1 MRHAADAERH
11 DTFISYGPPI
21 EQRPPIT
28 IGAIGI
34 TCATA
39 GPTPKAANRFLN
51 RRFYIECRLTAAESA
66 MAINIFSTYSTGEN
80 RVTASIL
87 AVLQSLALQRAER
100 LLGALLEQSEFE
112 LVRFENQPSKGGK
125 GVPDAMIVSSIR
137 LLVETKIKRN
147 AVDLTQLQ
155 QHLKRLDNANE
166 AAKLLLV
173 ITPDE
178 QCPQA
183 IQELSDWRVAWTSFA
198 ALEQAIND
206 LILDVQEVVSEREEF
221 LLRELQ
227 AMLLNEGLVSTAN
240 DVVVVAARD
249 ALPEYLMYHA
259 YICQPLR
266 AFQPVQR
273 MAFYTQGQI
282 DPHVPQ
288 ILAVHDHVELTAEK
302 HDGELRKLIQR
313 LLVETPR
320 RVKGQANKVM
330 FLSAPDSPDT
340 VVLANPVHNDL
351 KKNGRTIAFT
361 QSQRYTS
368 LERLRLAKNTSDLV
382 VAKGIE

>member
-1 MRHAADAERH
+1 
-11 DTFISYGPPI
+11 
-21 EQRPPIT
+21 
-28 IGAIGI
+28 
-34 TCATA
+34 
-39 GPTPKAANRFLN
+39 
-51 RRFYIECRLTAAESA
+51 

-87 AVLQSLALQRAER
+87 AVLQCLALHRTER

-112 LVRFENQPSKGGK
+112 LVRFENQPAKGGK
-125 GVPDAMIVSSIR
+125 GVPDAMILSSIR
-137 LLVETKIKRN
+137 LLVETKIGRN
-147 AVDLTQLQ
+147 AVEPTQLK
-155 QHLKRLDNANE
+155 QHLKRLDE
-166 AAKLLLV
+166 ADEAEKLLLV
-173 ITPDE
+173 ISPDE
-178 QCPQA
+178 QCPRV
-183 IQELSDWRVAWTSFA
+183 IEELSDGRVAWTSFA
-198 ALEQAIND
+198 ALDQAISD

-227 AMLLNEGLVSTAN
+227 AMLLNEELVSTAN

-249 ALPEYLMYHA
+249 ALPEYLRYHA

-282 DPHVPQ
+282 DPHVPK
-288 ILAVHDHVELTAEK
+288 ILAVHERVELTAENY
-302 HDGELRKLIQR
+302 DGELGTLIQR
-313 LLVETPR
+313 LLDETPR
-320 RVKGQANKVM
+320 RVKGQANKVI

-340 VVLANPVHNDL
+340 VVLANPVLNDL
-351 KKNGRTIAFT
+351 TTKNGRTSAFT
-361 QSQRYTS
+361 QGQRYTS